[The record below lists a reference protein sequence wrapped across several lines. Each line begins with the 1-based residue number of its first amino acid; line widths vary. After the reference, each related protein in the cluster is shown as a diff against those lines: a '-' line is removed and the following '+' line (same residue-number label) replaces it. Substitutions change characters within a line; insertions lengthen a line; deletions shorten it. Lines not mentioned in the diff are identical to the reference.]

1 MKKIITLM
9 ALMALALSANAVTF
23 TVDGICYQTASGG
36 VNVVKESSGFDNY
49 AGLTNVVIPS
59 VVGYNGHNYQVVRIA
74 DQAFSFAENLK
85 SIEIPNTITTIG
97 AGAFYHCSSLTSITI
112 PNSATSIGNSA
123 ITGCANLLSVNI
135 SSSVKTIGTNNLK
148 ECPMLEQIWVD
159 PENTV
164 YDSRENCNALIKTS
178 TNELL
183 MGCNTSF
190 IPSSVES
197 IADNAFYNFDGLKT
211 MTIPASVT
219 KIGYQAFTGCNSL
232 EHVSIN
238 GQLSSFGAH
247 AFEGC
252 SSLYDVQLCEGIQ
265 YISLNCFESCNSLK
279 TINIPE
285 SVNVIDSCA
294 FLYCTNLESVNLG
307 ENIQRIGG
315 KAFMSCSSLTSIH
328 SYIQMP
334 QNVSCGSRVFDGVD
348 KSLCMLFVP
357 DGTVSLYQARSPWK
371 DFINIVENSYVPLVR
386 EGVVWEYVGFRQ
398 NAENSHKHSL
408 YALEFNGTTTIDG
421 KVYHKICR
429 TDYDK
434 QGNAQEPY
442 FVAYVREENKI
453 VTVYIDTYEQDE
465 DFYYT
470 YWWMMPKT
478 LYDFSK
484 PMFLPDEAY
493 IPFLGGEDGGPY
505 DYNTNYTTCS
515 LIEVEVGETTRKG
528 YFIDHGNADESFK
541 TIEGIGVD
549 CDFGDLLIPYRTYYT
564 GFNPMASLAAVYE
577 NGELVYKG
585 RAYEKAQRLKYPVV
599 GDADDDGVVT
609 SADITALYNYL
620 LDSDYQ
626 HYETSDVDG
635 DGEVTSADVTAV
647 YNILLG
653 NSD

>member
-1 MKKIITLM
+1 MKKIFTLM
-9 ALMALALSANAVTF
+9 ALMVLALSANAVTF

-74 DQAFSFAENLK
+74 DQAFSFAENLE

-112 PNSATSIGNSA
+112 PNSVTSIGNSA

-135 SSSVKTIGTNNLK
+135 SSSVKSIGTNNLK

-190 IPSSVES
+190 IPSTVES
-197 IADNAFYNFDGLKT
+197 IADHAFYNFDGLKT
-211 MTIPASVT
+211 ITLPASVT
-219 KIGYQAFTGCNSL
+219 KIGYQAFRDCDGL
-232 EHVSIN
+232 ERVAIN

-252 SSLYDVQLCEGIQ
+252 SSLHDVQLCEGIQ

-348 KSLCMLFVP
+348 KSLCLLFVP

-386 EGVVWEYVGFRQ
+386 EGVVWEYVGYFHAWPEPGYEKVQ
-398 NAENSHKHSL
+398 L
-408 YALEFNGTTTIDG
+408 YTLEFNGTTTIDG
-421 KVYHKICR
+421 KVYHKIYR

-434 QGNAQEPY
+434 QANAQEPY
-442 FVAYVREENKI
+442 LVAYVREEDKV
-453 VTVYIDTYEQDE
+453 VTAIDIETH
-465 DFYYT
+465 
-470 YWWMMPKT
+470 WWFVPQI
-478 LYDFSK
+478 LYDFNN
-484 PMFLPDEAY
+484 PMFLPYESNY
-493 IPFLGGEDGGPY
+493 IEYADI
-505 DYNTNYTTCS
+505 NYPLSEYSFADTYQE
-515 LIEVEVGETTRKG
+515 IEVEIGQTLRKG
-528 YFIDHGNADESFK
+528 YQIIDSEDPENPEYSFK

-549 CDFGDLLIPYRTYYT
+549 CGFGDLLVPYRTYYT
-564 GFNPMASLAAVYE
+564 GVNPMSGLSAVYE

-585 RAYEKAQRLKYPVV
+585 CKYDEAQELKQPDAITTIS
-599 GDADDDGVVT
+599 GDKQAVSVRYYNLAGVESATPFKGVNIRVTTYNDGT
-609 SADITALYNYL
+609 HTTNKI
-620 LDSDYQ
+620 
-626 HYETSDVDG
+626 
-635 DGEVTSADVTAV
+635 
-647 YNILLG
+647 IK
-653 NSD
+653 

>member
-1 MKKIITLM
+1 M
-9 ALMALALSANAVTF
+9 
-23 TVDGICYQTASGG
+23 
-36 VNVVKESSGFDNY
+36 
-49 AGLTNVVIPS
+49 VIPS

-74 DQAFSFAENLK
+74 DQAFSFAENLE

-112 PNSATSIGNSA
+112 PNSVTSIGNSA

-135 SSSVKTIGTNNLK
+135 SSSVKSIGTNNLK

-190 IPSSVES
+190 IPSTVES
-197 IADNAFYNFDGLKT
+197 IADHAFYNFDGLKT
-211 MTIPASVT
+211 ITLPASVT

-232 EHVSIN
+232 ERVAIN

-252 SSLYDVQLCEGIQ
+252 SSLHDVQLCEGIQ

-386 EGVVWEYVGFRQ
+386 EGVVWEYVGYWHDWPEDGCEKVQ
-398 NAENSHKHSL
+398 L
-408 YALEFNGTTTIDG
+408 YTLEFNGTTTING
-421 KVYHKICR
+421 KVYHKIYR

-434 QGNAQEPY
+434 QANAQEPY
-442 FVAYVREENKI
+442 LVAYVREEDKV
-453 VTVYIDTYEQDE
+453 VTAIDIETH
-465 DFYYT
+465 
-470 YWWMMPKT
+470 WWFIPQI
-478 LYDFSK
+478 LYDFNK
-484 PMFLPDEAY
+484 PMFLPDDAEFAE
-493 IPFLGGEDGGPY
+493 I
-505 DYNTNYTTCS
+505 NYPISEYSMADTYQEFEQEIGQT
-515 LIEVEVGETTRKG
+515 VRKG
-528 YFIDHGNADESFK
+528 YQIIAYDAPDDPEYSFK

-549 CDFGDLLIPYRTYYT
+549 CGFGDLLVPYRTYIT
-564 GFNPMASLAAVYE
+564 GINSMSGLSAVYE

-585 RAYEKAQRLKYPVV
+585 CKYDEAQELKQPDAITTIS
-599 GDADDDGVVT
+599 GDKQAVSVRYYNLAGVESATPFKGVNIRVTTYSDGT
-609 SADITALYNYL
+609 TKS
-620 LDSDYQ
+620 
-626 HYETSDVDG
+626 E
-635 DGEVTSADVTAV
+635 
-647 YNILLG
+647 
-653 NSD
+653 

>member
-1 MKKIITLM
+1 MKKIFTLM
-9 ALMALALSANAVTF
+9 ALMVLALSANAVTF

-74 DQAFSFAENLK
+74 DQAFRFAENLK

-97 AGAFYHCSSLTSITI
+97 AGAFYNCSSLTSITI
-112 PNSATSIGNSA
+112 PNSVTSIGNSA

-135 SSSVKTIGTNNLK
+135 SSSVKSIGTNNLK

-190 IPSSVES
+190 IPSTVES
-197 IADNAFYNFDGLKT
+197 IADHAFYNFDGLKT
-211 MTIPASVT
+211 ITLPASVT
-219 KIGYQAFTGCNSL
+219 KIGYQAFRDCDGL
-232 EHVSIN
+232 ERVAIN

-252 SSLYDVQLCEGIQ
+252 SSLHDVQLCEGIQ

-386 EGVVWEYVGFRQ
+386 EGVVWEYVGYWHNWPEDGCEKVQ
-398 NAENSHKHSL
+398 L
-408 YALEFNGTTTIDG
+408 YTLEFNGTTTIDG
-421 KVYHKICR
+421 KVYHKIYR

-434 QGNAQEPY
+434 QANAQEPY
-442 FVAYVREENKI
+442 LVAYVNEENKV
-453 VTVYIDTYEQDE
+453 VTLTVDETLPYYLNVYTSQFNKI
-465 DFYYT
+465 
-470 YWWMMPKT
+470 
-478 LYDFSK
+478 YDFNNNNLY
-484 PMFLPDEAY
+484 FLPDEALY
-493 IPFLGGEDGGPY
+493 FSYQLNIGDFGSEAF
-505 DYNTNYTTCS
+505 T
-515 LIEVEVGETTRKG
+515 IEVGNTTRNG
-528 YFIDHGNADESFK
+528 YHVNYEAQHDTDFAEFK
-541 TIEGIGVD
+541 IIEGVGAD
-549 CDFGDLLIPYRTYYT
+549 CMYGDLLKPFCDFPT
-564 GFNPMASLAAVYE
+564 GPSYDDTMGWRMTGLSAVYE
-577 NGELVYKG
+577 DGELVYQGCLYDEAQELKVHTAITTVAG
-585 RAYEKAQRLKYPVV
+585 DKQVKSIRYFNLAGAESAEPQQGVNIKVTTYTDGTRSSEKVIK
-599 GDADDDGVVT
+599 
-609 SADITALYNYL
+609 
-620 LDSDYQ
+620 
-626 HYETSDVDG
+626 
-635 DGEVTSADVTAV
+635 
-647 YNILLG
+647 
-653 NSD
+653 

>member
-1 MKKIITLM
+1 MKKIFTLL
-9 ALMALALSANAVTF
+9 ALMVLALSANAVTF

-74 DQAFSFAENLK
+74 DQAFSFAENLE

-112 PNSATSIGNSA
+112 PNSVTSIGNSA

-135 SSSVKTIGTNNLK
+135 SSSVKSIGTNNLK

-164 YDSRENCNALIKTS
+164 YDSRENCNALIMTS

-190 IPSSVES
+190 IPSTVES
-197 IADNAFYNFDGLKT
+197 IADHAFYNFDGLKT

-219 KIGYQAFTGCNSL
+219 KIGYQAFRDCDGL
-232 EHVSIN
+232 ERVAIN

-252 SSLYDVQLCEGIQ
+252 SSLHDVQLCEGIQ
-265 YISLNCFESCNSLK
+265 CISLNCFESCNSLK

-386 EGVVWEYVGFRQ
+386 EGVVWEYVGYYHAWPEPGYQ
-398 NAENSHKHSL
+398 KVQL
-408 YALEFNGTTTIDG
+408 YTLEFNGTTTIDG
-421 KVYHKICR
+421 LVYHNIYR
-429 TDYDK
+429 TYYDE
-434 QGNAQEPY
+434 QGNAKEPY
-442 FVAYVREENKI
+442 LAAYVREEGKV
-453 VTVYIDTYEQDE
+453 VTAIENNVHGESINDYFWWYI
-465 DFYYT
+465 
-470 YWWMMPKT
+470 PGT
-478 LYDFSK
+478 LYDFNK
-484 PMFLPDEAY
+484 PMFLPDDAEYAE
-493 IPFLGGEDGGPY
+493 I
-505 DYNTNYTTCS
+505 NYPISESSIADTYQEF
-515 LIEVEVGETTRKG
+515 EVEIGQTIRKG
-528 YFIDHGNADESFK
+528 YQIIAYGAPNNPEYSFK

-549 CDFGDLLIPYRTYYT
+549 CGFGDLLVPYRTYIT
-564 GFNPMASLAAVYE
+564 GINSMSGLSAVYE

-585 RAYEKAQRLKYPVV
+585 CKYDEAQELKQPDAITTISGEKQAVSVRYYNLAGVESSEPQPGVNIKVTTYS
-599 GDADDDGVVT
+599 DGT
-609 SADITALYNYL
+609 RSSEKI
-620 LDSDYQ
+620 
-626 HYETSDVDG
+626 
-635 DGEVTSADVTAV
+635 
-647 YNILLG
+647 IK
-653 NSD
+653 

>member
-1 MKKIITLM
+1 MKKIFTLM
-9 ALMALALSANAVTF
+9 ALMVLALSANAVTF

-74 DQAFSFAENLK
+74 DQAFSFAENLE

-112 PNSATSIGNSA
+112 PNSVTSIGNSA

-135 SSSVKTIGTNNLK
+135 SSSVKSIGTNNLK

-164 YDSRENCNALIKTS
+164 YDSRENCNAIIKTS

-190 IPSSVES
+190 IPSTVES
-197 IADNAFYNFDGLKT
+197 IADHAFYNFDGLKT
-211 MTIPASVT
+211 ITLPASVT

-232 EHVSIN
+232 ERVAIN

-252 SSLYDVQLCEGIQ
+252 SSLHDVQLCEGIQ

-386 EGVVWEYVGFRQ
+386 EGVVWEYVGYWHDWPEDGCEKVQ
-398 NAENSHKHSL
+398 L
-408 YALEFNGTTTIDG
+408 YTLEFNGTTTING
-421 KVYHKICR
+421 KVYHKIYR

-434 QGNAQEPY
+434 QANAQEPY
-442 FVAYVREENKI
+442 LVAYVREEDKV
-453 VTVYIDTYEQDE
+453 VTAIDIETH
-465 DFYYT
+465 
-470 YWWMMPKT
+470 WWFIPQI
-478 LYDFSK
+478 LYDFNK
-484 PMFLPDEAY
+484 PMFLPDDAEFAE
-493 IPFLGGEDGGPY
+493 I
-505 DYNTNYTTCS
+505 NYPISEYSMADTYQEFEQEIGQT
-515 LIEVEVGETTRKG
+515 VRKG
-528 YFIDHGNADESFK
+528 YQIIAYDAPDDPEYSFK

-549 CDFGDLLIPYRTYYT
+549 CGFGDLLVPYRTYIT
-564 GFNPMASLAAVYE
+564 GINSMSGLSAVYE

-585 RAYEKAQRLKYPVV
+585 CKYDEAQELKQPDAITTIS
-599 GDADDDGVVT
+599 GDKQAVSVRYYNLAGVESATPFKGVNIRVTTYNDGT
-609 SADITALYNYL
+609 HTTNK
-620 LDSDYQ
+620 
-626 HYETSDVDG
+626 
-635 DGEVTSADVTAV
+635 
-647 YNILLG
+647 ILK
-653 NSD
+653 

>member
-1 MKKIITLM
+1 MV
-9 ALMALALSANAVTF
+9 LALSANAVTF

-74 DQAFSFAENLK
+74 DQAFSFAENLE

-112 PNSATSIGNSA
+112 PNSVTSIGNSA

-135 SSSVKTIGTNNLK
+135 SSSVKSIGTNNLK

-164 YDSRENCNALIKTS
+164 YDSRENCNALIMTS

-190 IPSSVES
+190 IPSTVES
-197 IADNAFYNFDGLKT
+197 IADHAFYNFDGLKT

-219 KIGYQAFTGCNSL
+219 KIGYQAFRDCDGL
-232 EHVSIN
+232 ERVAIN

-252 SSLYDVQLCEGIQ
+252 SSLHDVQLCEGIQ
-265 YISLNCFESCNSLK
+265 CISLNCFESCNSLK

-386 EGVVWEYVGFRQ
+386 EGVVWEYVGYYHAWPEPGYQ
-398 NAENSHKHSL
+398 KVQL
-408 YALEFNGTTTIDG
+408 YTLEFNGTTTIDG
-421 KVYHKICR
+421 LVYHNIYR
-429 TDYDK
+429 TYYDE
-434 QGNAQEPY
+434 QGNAKEPY
-442 FVAYVREENKI
+442 LAAYVREEGKV
-453 VTVYIDTYEQDE
+453 VTAIENNVHGESINDYFWWYIPE
-465 DFYYT
+465 
-470 YWWMMPKT
+470 T
-478 LYDFSK
+478 LYDFNK
-484 PMFLPDEAY
+484 PMFLPEDAEYAEINYPISESSLADAY
-493 IPFLGGEDGGPY
+493 QEF
-505 DYNTNYTTCS
+505 
-515 LIEVEVGETTRKG
+515 EVEIGQTIRKG
-528 YFIDHGNADESFK
+528 YQIIAYGAPNNPEYSFK

-549 CDFGDLLIPYRTYYT
+549 CGFGDLLVPYRTYIT
-564 GFNPMASLAAVYE
+564 GINSMSGLSAVYE

-585 RAYEKAQRLKYPVV
+585 CKY
-599 GDADDDGVVT
+599 D
-609 SADITALYNYL
+609 
-620 LDSDYQ
+620 
-626 HYETSDVDG
+626 E
-635 DGEVTSADVTAV
+635 
-647 YNILLG
+647 
-653 NSD
+653 